1 LRQLQGADRHGHE
14 IVGPDRT
21 KTVTATIDRPL
32 ISAQHR
38 STSSVQMCFGA
49 PYPFTPRPGASL
61 HSLDTNGDGAADFY
75 YALLP
80 DCGTAPCVAKRKQNE
95 DCDVVIVTKAPGG
108 SQDPAYRP

>member
-1 LRQLQGADRHGHE
+1 M
-14 IVGPDRT
+14 GPDRT
-21 KTVTATIDRPL
+21 KTVSATIDRRVL
-32 ISAQHR
+32 SAQHR
-38 STSSVQMCFGA
+38 SASSVQMCFGA

-80 DCGTAPCVAKRKQNE
+80 DCGAAPCVAKRKQSS
-95 DCDVVIVTKAPGG
+95 DCDAIIVVQAPGG

>member
-1 LRQLQGADRHGHE
+1 VPCIENVTCSATLANGQTTFD
-14 IVGPDRT
+14 
-21 KTVTATIDRPL
+21 VTATIDRHL

-38 STSSVQMCFGA
+38 TTSSVQMCFGA

-61 HSLDTNGDGAADFY
+61 HSLDTNGDGTADFY

>member
-1 LRQLQGADRHGHE
+1 VLAAILASGRSACSSA
-14 IVGPDRT
+14 RT
-21 KTVTATIDRPL
+21 
-32 ISAQHR
+32 
-38 STSSVQMCFGA
+38 TS
-49 PYPFTPRPGASL
+49 
-61 HSLDTNGDGAADFY
+61 Y